1 MYLTGEYSSTT
12 KVALLAKVSS
22 ITWYSFSCTANPVGD
37 DRLRTFPFPTRRP
50 VSCSVNIETKL
61 FTIKQTQSELSRC
74 LLELTQAKVSHF
86 TEDELRAQDEAYV
99 ASLPKP
105 KPQPAP
111 APTPDTDKHKSQ
123 RLSKEEEL
131 YREKWNRFL
140 DMITKGRLE
149 SLKTFWEREAESIGG
164 VNAAIPEWTGDRRS
178 SLLQVAA
185 QSGQEEVVRWLLFDL
200 RADPTTPVSASW
212 TKADDAGNE
221 SDTSDMPGPVGSRRT
236 AYDLARS
243 RVVRDAFRRCAADH
257 PDWWDWFG
265 VAHVPSALTKEKEEE
280 RDDKR
285 KQRRK
290 GLKEK
295 IREREAIERQR
306 DKKAAEETQAII
318 PEPVKVQQVPGN
330 GPQRLGGSSGASD
343 GVAGLTPEMRAKVER
358 ERRARAA
365 EARLGLFSNK
375 AKG

>member
-1 MYLTGEYSSTT
+1 M
-12 KVALLAKVSS
+12 
-22 ITWYSFSCTANPVGD
+22 
-37 DRLRTFPFPTRRP
+37 
-50 VSCSVNIETKL
+50 
-61 FTIKQTQSELSRC
+61 
-74 LLELTQAKVSHF
+74 ELTQAKVSHF
-86 TEDELRAQDEAYV
+86 TEDELRAQDEAYL

-105 KPQPAP
+105 KPQPTRTP
-111 APTPDTDKHKSQ
+111 APDTYKPKPQ

-131 YREKWNRFL
+131 YREKWYRLL
-140 DMITKGRLE
+140 DMIAKGRLE
-149 SLKTFWEREAESIGG
+149 PLKTFWEREAESIGG
-164 VNAAIPEWTGDRRS
+164 VNAAVPDWAGDRHS

-185 QSGQEEVVRWLLFDL
+185 QSGQEETVRWLLLDL

-221 SDTSDMPGPVGSRRT
+221 SDASDMPGTAGSRRT

-243 RVVRDAFRRCAADH
+243 RVVRDVFRRCAADH

-265 VAHVPSALTKEKEEE
+265 AAHIPSALTKEKEEE

-285 KQRRK
+285 RQRRK

-295 IREREAIERQR
+295 MREREAIERQR
-306 DKKAAEETQAII
+306 EKKGAEEVQVTII
-318 PEPVKVQQVPGN
+318 EPVKVQQVLPN

-343 GVAGLTPEMRAKVER
+343 GVAGLTADMRAKVER

-365 EARLGLFSNK
+365 EARLALLNGRG
-375 AKG
+375 KG

>member
-1 MYLTGEYSSTT
+1 M
-12 KVALLAKVSS
+12 
-22 ITWYSFSCTANPVGD
+22 
-37 DRLRTFPFPTRRP
+37 
-50 VSCSVNIETKL
+50 
-61 FTIKQTQSELSRC
+61 
-74 LLELTQAKVSHF
+74 ELTQAKVSHF
-86 TEDELRAQDEAYV
+86 TEDELRAQDEAYL

-105 KPQPAP
+105 KPQPTLTP
-111 APTPDTDKHKSQ
+111 APDTHKPKIH

-131 YREKWNRFL
+131 YREKWYRLL

-149 SLKTFWEREAESIGG
+149 SLKAFWEREAQSIGG
-164 VNAAIPEWTGDRRS
+164 VNAAIPDWVGDRRS

-185 QSGQEEVVRWLLFDL
+185 QSGQEETVRWLLLDL

-221 SDTSDMPGPVGSRRT
+221 SDASDMPGTAGSRRT

-243 RVVRDAFRRCAADH
+243 RAVRDVFRRCAADY

-265 VAHVPSALTKEKEEE
+265 AAHIPSALTKEKEEE

-295 IREREAIERQR
+295 MREREAIERQR
-306 DKKAAEETQAII
+306 DKKGAEEAPATII
-318 PEPVKVQQVPGN
+318 EPVKVHQVPQN

-343 GVAGLTPEMRAKVER
+343 GVAGLTSEMRAKVER

-365 EARLGLFSNK
+365 EARLALLSHGRG
-375 AKG
+375 KG